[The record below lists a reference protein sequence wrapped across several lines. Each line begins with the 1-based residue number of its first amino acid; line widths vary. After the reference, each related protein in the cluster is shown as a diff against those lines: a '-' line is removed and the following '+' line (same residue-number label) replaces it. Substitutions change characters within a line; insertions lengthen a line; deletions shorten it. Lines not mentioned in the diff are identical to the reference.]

1 LAPSGA
7 EWRRRWRSWLA
18 IAILI
23 SVVGGLVL
31 AAAAAGRRTESAFP
45 QFVAAH
51 GFDEVVYANRTVPKL
66 ATLPEVTSA
75 TELVIPDIGNASCRC
90 THPISQSGFS
100 VVVAPPKGRSPFT
113 LVSGRLPD
121 AAAPD
126 QVLASFTL
134 QQDYGVQ
141 VGTVIHV
148 PFEAPSQGAA
158 YNNPNVALPKPRG
171 PTVAFHVVGIA
182 ATEDE
187 FPAGTTPSYALFT
200 TDAFA
205 RNVLPG
211 TAVQYR
217 YFVRV
222 RHGAAGLPR
231 FDASAKS
238 LKLGTG
244 TVGASSEDG
253 QAAAVEASIRP
264 QALGWWVLAAL
275 AGLVGLAVVG
285 QALGRQSIVESEDYP
300 TMAALGVDRRQLVA
314 LGTVR
319 NLVVGLT
326 GAAGAVA
333 IAVALSPIA
342 PLGEARFAE
351 TSAITSTRPGHRPKV
366 GSPEGCEAPR
376 ALRPCLVLVNAKKL
390 PQPKVQASS
399 DFSGVSS
406 RESVTRWKIER
417 SVCLLPCTGTWSV
430 GPLGVGCRMASC
442 PGSHIQRRGHSQPGI
457 APICRSNPSPFSSP
471 RSSTTLPSSIR

>member
-376 ALRPCLVLVNAKKL
+376 ALR
-390 PQPKVQASS
+390 
-399 DFSGVSS
+399 
-406 RESVTRWKIER
+406 
-417 SVCLLPCTGTWSV
+417 
-430 GPLGVGCRMASC
+430 GPA
-442 PGSHIQRRGHSQPGI
+442 
-457 APICRSNPSPFSSP
+457 
-471 RSSTTLPSSIR
+471 